1 MRDLHIAIGNSSHAK
16 TWRNLTVKF
25 EGLAGRLNS
34 PLRTAETVEDY
45 RKMKKKERD
54 LAKDHGGFVAG
65 QLKEGRRQIDK
76 VLSRSMIT
84 LDGDKATKEFVD
96 SFEERMPYTAIL
108 YSTHSSTPEEPRV
121 RVIVPLTRDVSPEEF
136 IAVSRYLAKELGIDM
151 FDECSYRVNQ
161 LMYWP
166 SMPSDG
172 EYLYQVVK
180 KDWLDPDEMLL
191 QHPEWRDPTLLPTS
205 SRESVANTISSN
217 KVQDPLAKEGIVG
230 AFNREYFPIQ
240 TAIDAFLGEV
250 YESSEEDNRYH
261 YIPSDSRAGVEILDG
276 GKFVYSHHASDP
288 ACLKLCNAF
297 DIVRIHLFGG
307 LDDKASFNKMSE
319 FASKD
324 EKVRLRIMRE
334 KQESAAEDFQDEDE
348 ETGDSGV
355 ADTEASDGKESDDA
369 WKKKL
374 TMNPKLMKAEN
385 TLLNIALIL
394 QKDPN
399 LKNIVFNQLADGL
412 EIIGEVP
419 WEHPSRFWRDAD
431 DAQLVYYVE
440 EAYGSFSERNYQI
453 AITKVADDRSYHP
466 IREMFEKLP
475 PWDGEAR
482 VETLLIDYLGAEDNP
497 YVRAVTR
504 KTLCAAYRRIY
515 QPGIK
520 FDFMLVLNGP
530 QGIGKSTLI
539 ASLGKSWYSD
549 SLNLSDM
556 NDKTAAEKLQGYWIH
571 EIGELAGM
579 KKADLDKVKAFI
591 SRQDDKYRASFG
603 RRVTQHPRQCVFFG
617 TTNSEKG
624 YLRDIT
630 GNRRFWNVRVTG
642 RGKHKPW
649 EIDDEAIDQ
658 IWAEVKELAE
668 AGEKLYLTCDLEDMA
683 NQEQREVLEMD
694 DREGLVREYL
704 ATLLP
709 ADWYEWD
716 MYKRKNYIHDSDDP
730 TQPKGVMKRTH
741 VSNME
746 IWVECF
752 GKLMGDL
759 KPADSYSISGIMLRI
774 EGWEK
779 NGSSFRDK
787 VYGKQRVY
795 ERKQGNES

>member
-1 MRDLHIAIGNSSHAK
+1 MRDLHIATGNSSHAK
-16 TWRNLTVKF
+16 MWRNMSVRF
-25 EGLAGRLNS
+25 DGLVQRLS
-34 PLRTAETVEDY
+34 TPLRTAETTENY
-45 RKMKKKERD
+45 RRMKKKERD
-54 LAKDHGGFVAG
+54 LAKDHGGFVGG

-96 SFEERMPYTAIL
+96 LFEERMHYAAIL
-108 YSTHSSTPEEPRV
+108 YSTHSSTIEEPRV

-136 IAVSRYLAKELGIDM
+136 IAVSRYLAEELGMDM

-161 LMYWP
+161 MMYWP

-172 EYLYQVVK
+172 DYLFQVVK
-180 KDWLDPDEMLL
+180 KDWLNPDELL
-191 QHPEWRDPTLLPTS
+191 QKHPEWRDPTLLPTS
-205 SRESVANTISSN
+205 SRESVANSLNSN
-217 KVQDPLAKEGIVG
+217 KVQDPLTKEGIVG
-230 AFNREYFPIQ
+230 AFNREYFPVQ
-240 TAIDAFLGEV
+240 TALDTFLKEV
-250 YESSEEDNRYH
+250 YELSEGEKRYH
-261 YIPSDSRAGVEILDG
+261 YIPSDSRAGVEIIDG

-288 ACLKLCNAF
+288 ACMKLCNAF

-307 LDDKASFNKMSE
+307 LDDKTSFNKMAE

-334 KQESAAEDFQDEDE
+334 KQESAAEDFNDEDE
-348 ETGDSGV
+348 ESNGADGDDSGI
-355 ADTEASDGKESDDA
+355 SDAEDSSDE
-369 WKKKL
+369 WKKKM
-374 TMNPKLMKAEN
+374 TMNPKQMKVEN
-385 TLLNIALIL
+385 TLQNIILIL
-394 QKDPN
+394 QKDPG
-399 LKNIVFNQLADGL
+399 LKNIVFNQLADEL
-412 EIIGEVP
+412 EITGEVP

-431 DAQLVYYVE
+431 DAQLICYVDE
-440 EAYGSFSERNYQI
+440 TYGTFSERNYQI

-475 PWDGEAR
+475 SWDGVPR
-482 VETLLIDYLGAEDNP
+482 VETLLIDYLGAEDNA

-515 QPGIK
+515 HPGIK

-539 ASLGKSWYSD
+539 ASLGRNWYSD

-556 NDKTAAEKLQGYWIH
+556 NDKTGAEKLQGYWIH

-603 RRVTQHPRQCVFFG
+603 RRVTPHPRQCVFFG
-617 TTNSEKG
+617 TTNTEKG

-630 GNRRFWNVRVTG
+630 GNRRFWNVRVKGNGT
-642 RGKHKPW
+642 HKPW
-649 EIDDEAIDQ
+649 ELDAESVDQ
-658 IWAEVKELAE
+658 IWAEVKALSE
-668 AGEKLYLTCDLEDMA
+668 AGETLFLSANLEDMA
-683 NQEQREVLEMD
+683 TSEQREVMEMD

-704 ATLLP
+704 SRLIP
-709 ADWYEWD
+709 ENWYDWD
-716 MYKRKNYIHDSDDP
+716 MYKRKNYIQDPCDP
-730 TQPKGVMKRTH
+730 TQPKGTRQRSH
-741 VSNME
+741 VSNIE

-759 KPADSYSISGIMLRI
+759 RPSDSYAISAIMMRI
-774 EGWEK
+774 EEWEK
-779 NGSSFRDK
+779 CGNSFRDK
-787 VYGKQRVY
+787 VYGKQRIYV
-795 ERKQGNES
+795 RKENTEN